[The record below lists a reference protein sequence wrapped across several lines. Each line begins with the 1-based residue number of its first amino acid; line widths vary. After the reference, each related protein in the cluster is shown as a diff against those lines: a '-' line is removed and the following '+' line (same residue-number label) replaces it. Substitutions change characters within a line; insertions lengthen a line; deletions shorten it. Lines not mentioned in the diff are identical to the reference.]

1 MQNIWL
7 SVLIP
12 VYNVEKYLACCIN
25 SVLSQDCSGVEIILL
40 NDCSTDS
47 SLVEA
52 KKLQDQS
59 PELVR
64 IVEHEENR
72 GLSAARNSLLE
83 HATGEYVWYFD
94 SDDLLLDGA
103 IASLAKVSD
112 AHSPDCIMFDYFR
125 ISEASKYPSSINKI
139 SKRVSTFV
147 GPENVLM
154 EDKARLFE
162 GMFLGR
168 RLHAWSRIIKREVL
182 LNSQRY
188 PEGKYFEDV
197 YTIPMISLNFKN
209 YYYLQKALFGYR
221 IRKDS
226 IVRTPTL
233 KKIDDMAKGP
243 LGVYEKWCD
252 SGVEFKLK
260 HRYAFVKFCAMNFV
274 NTIKMLKD
282 SGLYNRARRKE
293 YRELFLKG
301 NNISFFE
308 FAWMS
313 FLRRDFACF
322 YRFILYNNFK

>member
-125 ISEASKYPSSINKI
+125 ISEASKYPSINKI

-168 RLHAWSRIIKREVL
+168 RLHACSRIIKREVL

-209 YYYLQKALFGYR
+209 YYYLQKELLGYR

-226 IVRTPTL
+226 IVRSPTL

-243 LGVYEKWCD
+243 LGVYESWCD
-252 SGVEFKLK
+252 SGVEFKLR

-282 SGLYNRARRKE
+282 SGFYNRARREE